1 MTVTELTRL
10 DVSNMTFD
18 LIDTAQRGYMNKNA
32 KVLFS
37 GDKNAYRV
45 QYGRSEVMSF
55 EPRTARRMAL
65 YIKVV
70 D

>member
-10 DVSNMTFD
+10 DVSNVKFD
-18 LIDTAQRGYMNKNA
+18 LIDTRTV
-32 KVLFS
+32 KVIFS
-37 GDKNAYRV
+37 GDKNACRV
-45 QYGRSEVMSF
+45 HYGRSEVMSC
-55 EPRTARRMAL
+55 EIRTARRTAL